1 MSGLIIS
8 EIQDRQWP
16 EVWAMLEPVFCA
28 GETYPFAR
36 DISGAEAKEIWV
48 DTPMRTYVAM
58 QGKTVLGTF
67 YIKPNQPALGAHIC
81 NCGYVVDVAAR
92 GKGVAGSMCE
102 FSQTEALR
110 LGFLAMQFNLVV
122 ETNTGAL
129 ALWQR
134 LGFGI
139 VGTVPKAFRH
149 PTKGLVA
156 AHVMH
161 KDLTLAN
168 SGNAGKPV

>member
-8 EIQDRQWP
+8 EIQANQWP
-16 EVWAMLEPVFCA
+16 EVWAMLEPIFRA

-36 DISGAEAKEIWV
+36 DISQSEAKKIWV

-81 NCGYVVDVAAR
+81 NCGYAVDVAAR
-92 GKGVAGSMCE
+92 GKGVAARMCE

-122 ETNTGAL
+122 ETNVGAV

-134 LGFGI
+134 LGFAI
-139 VGTVPKAFRH
+139 VGTVPKAFLH
-149 PTKGLVA
+149 PVQGLVA
-156 AHVMH
+156 AHVMV
-161 KDLTLAN
+161 KDLTLTN
-168 SGNAGKPV
+168 SGNAGKTV